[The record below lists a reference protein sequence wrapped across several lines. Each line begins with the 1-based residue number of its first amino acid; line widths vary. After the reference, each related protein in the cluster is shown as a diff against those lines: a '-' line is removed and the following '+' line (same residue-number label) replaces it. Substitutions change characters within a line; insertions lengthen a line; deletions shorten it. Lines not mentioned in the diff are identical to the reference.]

1 VEAELSWLW
10 LEEGG
15 DTYLKAWKR
24 MVGSEPNGTGLSA
37 NTQQLKN
44 VCRMDAHAGLVD
56 LIAGCRGLSPCLVLK
71 IVCKM

>member
-1 VEAELSWLW
+1 VVVAIYVEAELSWLW

-37 NTQQLKN
+37 NTQQLK
-44 VCRMDAHAGLVD
+44 RMFAGWMLMLVW
-56 LIAGCRGLSPCLVLK
+56 LI
-71 IVCKM
+71 